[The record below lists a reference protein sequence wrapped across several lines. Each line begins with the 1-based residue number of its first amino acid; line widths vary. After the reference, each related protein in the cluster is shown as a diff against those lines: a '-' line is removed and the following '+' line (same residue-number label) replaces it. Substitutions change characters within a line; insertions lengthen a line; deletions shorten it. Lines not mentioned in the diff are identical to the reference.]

1 MASVNYSTSS
11 ATIEAEEGM
20 ELDEDELLAAVANT
34 NHAIDSMQYAAAIAN
49 RSDFNSERVLAV
61 EGMMCAESC
70 APTVQAALE
79 AVVGTAHVE
88 VCGILAAHIENLSTC
103 KLFQVSYEDKLA
115 RVIGQAPA
123 FALIEAIQA
132 TGFGA
137 TELHK
142 KEVR

>member
-88 VCGILAAHIENLSTC
+88 VCGILA
-103 KLFQVSYEDKLA
+103 DKL
-115 RVIGQAPA
+115 RIYQRINCFRFRMRTSLLGSLVRRQ
-123 FALIEAIQA
+123 L
-132 TGFGA
+132 
-137 TELHK
+137 LH
-142 KEVR
+142 